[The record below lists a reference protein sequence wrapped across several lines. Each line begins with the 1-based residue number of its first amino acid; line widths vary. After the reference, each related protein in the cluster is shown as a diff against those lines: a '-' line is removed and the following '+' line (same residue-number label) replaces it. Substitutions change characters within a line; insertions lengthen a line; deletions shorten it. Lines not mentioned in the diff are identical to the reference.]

1 MKRNL
6 NVFLIVL
13 LFVGSFL
20 ASCATIPREAPEL
33 SSEMG
38 NRIAAIET
46 AHLALLHKFFDLKR
60 ENLEQFLQEVWIPRL
75 TEKALNDSAVQKVWT
90 QVVNSKDPSDRSQ
103 FMLKTTSRLQKEI
116 NKKREQLI
124 VPLDAIERQ
133 IEQRIEEDYSQVKT
147 MNTSLTNLLLSS
159 SKLSEIQS
167 HYLKKLGISDDKI
180 TTVIDNIDNTVDSIV
195 KKGET
200 ISNIESS
207 AKDYGDQLN
216 QYKEMLSTKK

>member
-1 MKRNL
+1 MNFCF
-6 NVFLIVL
+6 NVFLRSLALLGVL
-13 LFVGSFL
+13 LSC
-20 ASCATIPREAPEL
+20 CATIPREAPEL
-33 SSEMG
+33 SSELG

-60 ENLEQFLQEVWIPRL
+60 ENLEQFLQEIWIPRL

-116 NKKREQLI
+116 HKKREQLI

-133 IEQRIEEDYSQVKT
+133 IERRLEEDYGQVKT
-147 MNTSLTNLLLSS
+147 MNTSLTNLLLSY

-207 AKDYGDQLN
+207 AKDYVDQLN
-216 QYKEMLSTKK
+216 QYREMLSTKK